1 MTILIVQKEIVISE
15 HELLLGKGQWT
26 LAIVDLIKILFF
38 NVFWTKIT
46 FMNLV
51 HVIPTTYDLIT
62 RTSEYTLQENQ
73 KPVCN

>member
-38 NVFWTKIT
+38 NVF
-46 FMNLV
+46 
-51 HVIPTTYDLIT
+51 
-62 RTSEYTLQENQ
+62 
-73 KPVCN
+73 